1 MAIETSATA
10 IEAAKTLITEAAVL
24 APNKEKTDKPETI
37 VHRHSRRY
45 NVTQAP
51 YIKFMK
57 SQGISPDT
65 LDLVTSSNRAWNTAS
80 AAFSAEKMEEMAPE
94 AVKDKEY
101 VAAGGM
107 KSLQCIVATTVKDGS
122 SLVGVKA
129 FSENPIPASDEVSQK
144 YGVVSIRH
152 KVSVRKS
159 VDMETADGIAVSVES
174 LVKGKF

>member
-10 IEAAKTLITEAAVL
+10 IESAKGLISEAAVL
-24 APNKEKTDKPETI
+24 APTKEKADKPETI

-51 YIKFMK
+51 YLKFMK
-57 SQGISPDT
+57 SQGVSAEV
-65 LDLVTSSNRAWNTAS
+65 LDLVTSSHRAWNTAA
-80 AAFSAEKMEEMAPE
+80 AAFAAEKMEEMAPE
-94 AVKDKEY
+94 AVKDKAF
-101 VAAGGM
+101 VDASGM
-107 KSLQCIVATTVKDGS
+107 KSMQCLVGTTVKDGS
-122 SLVGVKA
+122 TIVGVKA
-129 FSENPIPASDEVSQK
+129 FSENPIPGGEGLSQK
-144 YGVVSIRH
+144 YGVVTVRH